1 MKTATIIETKGAR
14 WPSGRER
21 VYRLR
26 AGSKGAG
33 KILAEHRARGDYR
46 ATDAAIRDLTNQAE
60 RLGYHVDDQ
69 HGETMVIR

>member
-1 MKTATIIETKGAR
+1 MKTATIVETKGAQY
-14 WPSGRER
+14 PGEVER

-46 ATDAAIRDLTNQAE
+46 ATDAAIQDLRSQAAT
-60 RLGYHVDDQ
+60 LGYQLID
-69 HGETMVIR
+69 

>member
-1 MKTATIIETKGAR
+1 MPTAKIIETKGAQY
-14 WPSGRER
+14 PNEIER

-46 ATDAAIRDLTNQAE
+46 ATDAAIQDLTNQAAA
-60 RLGYHVDDQ
+60 LGYQLVD
-69 HGETMVIR
+69 